1 MFNFFKNKSDAS
13 AMLSLLKTD
22 MHSHLLPGIDDGS
35 PDMTISIELIKG
47 LQELGYEKFITT
59 PHIMWDMYKNER
71 EGILEREAMVK
82 AALEKQH
89 INAEIKAAAEYFMDD
104 YFSKLLKS
112 GTPLLT
118 IKENWVLVEFSFIS
132 APFDLQQ
139 NLFDLQIKGYKPVI
153 AHPERYSY
161 FHSKK
166 EKVHD
171 FFDQGCMLQLNLLSL
186 TGYYGKPVQEMARY
200 LLKNEMI
207 SLFGTDLHHF
217 RHLAALNDK
226 ELFRQVK
233 DAIDRGN
240 IINAEL

>member
-1 MFNFFKNKSDAS
+1 
-13 AMLSLLKTD
+13 MLSLLKTD

-35 PDMTISIELIKG
+35 PDINVSIELIKG
-47 LQELGYEKFITT
+47 LQKLGYQKFITT

-71 EGILEREAMVK
+71 EGILEKEAMVK
-82 AALEKQH
+82 TELAKQN
-89 INAEIKAAAEYFMDD
+89 INVELKTAAEYFMDD

-112 GTPLLT
+112 NTPLLT
-118 IKENWVLVEFSFIS
+118 IKENWVLVEFSFVS

-153 AHPERYSY
+153 AHPERYAY

-166 EKVHD
+166 EKFHD
-171 FFDQGCMLQLNLLSL
+171 FYDQGCLLQLNLLSL

-200 LLKNEMI
+200 FLKNELV
-207 SLFGTDLHHF
+207 SLLGTDLHHF
-217 RHLAALNDK
+217 RHMAALNDK

-233 DAIDRGN
+233 DAVDSGN